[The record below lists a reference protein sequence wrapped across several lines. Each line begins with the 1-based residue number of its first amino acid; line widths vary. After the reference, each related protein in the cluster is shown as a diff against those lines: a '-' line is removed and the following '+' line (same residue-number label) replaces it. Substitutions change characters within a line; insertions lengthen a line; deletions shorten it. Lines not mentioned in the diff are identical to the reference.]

1 MNILLRSATIVDTSN
16 PKLHRKK
23 RDILIRDGI
32 IDRIASRIDN
42 AGRVKTIELPNLH
55 VSCGWF
61 DSSVC
66 FGEPGFEER
75 ETIDHGLTVASY
87 SGFTD
92 VVLNPNTHPLPDS
105 SGDIVF
111 LREKNKGHT
120 ARLHPLGTLTVM
132 SKGEDLAELFDMRN
146 AGAVGYYDYKKP
158 LHNAN
163 LLKIALQYSQT
174 FAGLVMSFPMEPQI
188 AVNGVVNEGNIST
201 KLGLKGIP
209 GLAEELRIARD
220 LFILEYAGG
229 HLHIPTIST
238 AKSVRLIADAKKKGL
253 NVSCS
258 VAIHNLWYT
267 DEILEAFDS
276 NTKVLPPIRQEKDI
290 KALRKA
296 LHDGIIDMV
305 TSDHTPIDIEEKR
318 VEYDLAEY
326 GTLGLETSFGILN
339 QIYDTDTSIEL
350 LTRGRERFGLKQFKL
365 AEGQQANLSLF
376 DPEKI
381 LGYTEADILSTSKNS
396 IFAGQNLKGV
406 VYGVFANNK
415 LAMRQ

>member
-1 MNILLRSATIVDTSN
+1 MNILLKSATIVDTSN
-16 PKLHRKK
+16 QKLHRKK
-23 RDILIRDGI
+23 RDILIKDGI
-32 IDRIASRIDN
+32 IDRIASRIEN
-42 AGRVKTIELPNLH
+42 SGRTKSIELPNLH

-75 ETIDHGLTVASY
+75 ETIDHGLGVASK

-111 LREKNKGHT
+111 LKDKSKGQST
-120 ARLHPLGTLTVM
+120 ELHPLGTLTAM
-132 SKGEDLAELFDMRN
+132 SKGEDLAELFDMKN

-158 LHNAN
+158 LYNAN
-163 LLKIALQYSQT
+163 LLKIALQYSQA
-174 FAGLVMSFPMEPQI
+174 FDGMVMSFPLEPQI
-188 AVNGVVNEGNIST
+188 AVNGVVNEGNVST

-209 GLAEELRIARD
+209 ALAEELRIARD

-229 HLHIPTIST
+229 KLHIPTIST
-238 AKSVRLIADAKKKGL
+238 AKSVRLVAEAKKKGL

-258 VAIHNLWYT
+258 VAVHNLWFT
-267 DEILEAFDS
+267 DDILETFDS
-276 NTKVLPPIRQEKDI
+276 NTKVLPPIREENDI

-296 LHDGIIDMV
+296 LRDGIIDMV

-339 QIYDTDTSIEL
+339 QIYDTDTTIEL
-350 LTRGRERFGLKQFKL
+350 LTRGRERFGLKTVHL
-365 AEGQQANLSLF
+365 AEGQEANLSLF
-376 DPEKI
+376 DPDNSAEFK
-381 LGYTEADILSTSKNS
+381 ESDILSTSKNS
-396 IFAGQNLKGV
+396 VFTGENLKGK
-406 VYGVFANNK
+406 VYGVISNNLSTIQK
-415 LAMRQ
+415 